1 MKRKLKPGQLLV
13 ASYGTVGLVGTLL
26 LMLPWAST
34 PEGPSTFLQAWFTA
48 ISALTVTGLTVVT
61 TSTHWTLFGQTVILV
76 LMQIGGL
83 GLMVL
88 TTLFLVIL
96 GLRVQLGHRVL
107 IAQDR
112 NHFNFTGILSLV
124 RSVVF
129 LTLAIEG
136 VGAVLMALLMPGIW
150 NDGFLR
156 GLFFVVF
163 HTVSAFNG
171 AGFDLTGQSL
181 EPFRYSPGLNL
192 VFIVLILLGSL
203 GYVVLQEL
211 LVQRQWQRPS
221 LHSRLVLWVTGLIT
235 LFGSAFYFMT
245 EYNQSMAALP
255 LENKVVESLFQAVT
269 RTAGFTTVPITNWS
283 EPFLFLMI
291 LMMFVG
297 ASPGSVGGGIKTTTV
312 GTIVLA
318 VWAIARGKKEVVI
331 WEREIAS
338 ESVTKAFTVTVVAL
352 ILVSVSTLLLMT
364 VEKLPLMPVLFEVV
378 SAMAT
383 VGLSMGV
390 TQQLSPFGQVIII
403 LLMFVGRIG
412 VLSLVIFLAKQEY
425 RRLRYMKEDI
435 LIG

>member
-34 PEGPSTFLQAWFTA
+34 PEDPSTFLQAWFTA

>member
-1 MKRKLKPGQLLV
+1 MLKKVRPGQLLV
-13 ASYGTVGLVGTLL
+13 ASYAAVGLVGTFL

-34 PEGPSTFLQAWFTA
+34 SEQPSTFLQAWFTA
-48 ISALTVTGLTVVT
+48 TSALTVTGLTVVP
-61 TSTHWTLFGQTVILV
+61 TSTHWTVFGQTVILI

-88 TTLFLVIL
+88 STLFLVIL
-96 GLRVQLGHRVL
+96 GLKVQLGHRVL
-107 IAQDR
+107 FAQDR
-112 NHFNFTGILSLV
+112 NHFSFTGIIRLV

-136 VGAVLMALLMPGIW
+136 FGALFMAFLIPGLW
-150 NDGFLR
+150 NEGFLP
-156 GLFFVVF
+156 GAFFVVF

-171 AGFDLTGQSL
+171 AGFDLTGQSM
-181 EPFRYSPGLNL
+181 EPFRHLPALNM
-192 VFIVLILLGSL
+192 VFIVLMLLGSL

-235 LFGSAFYFMT
+235 LFGSAFYFIT
-245 EYNQSMAALP
+245 EYNRSMAAFSMG
-255 LENKVVESLFQAVT
+255 NKVVESLFQTVT
-269 RTAGFTTVPITNWS
+269 RTAGFTSVPIASWG

-291 LMMFVG
+291 LMMFIG
-297 ASPGSVGGGIKTTTV
+297 ASPGSVGGGIKTTTI

-338 ESVTKAFTVTVVAL
+338 ESVNKAFTVTVIAL
-352 ILVSVSTLLLMT
+352 IIVCVSTLLLM
-364 VEKLPLMPVLFEVV
+364 VIEDLPMKPVLFEVV
-378 SAMAT
+378 SALAT
-383 VGLSMGV
+383 VGLSMGI
-390 TQQLSPFGQVIII
+390 TPQLSPYGQILII

-412 VLSLVIFLAKQEY
+412 ILSLVIFLAKQEN
-425 RRLRYMKEDI
+425 RRVRYMKEDI